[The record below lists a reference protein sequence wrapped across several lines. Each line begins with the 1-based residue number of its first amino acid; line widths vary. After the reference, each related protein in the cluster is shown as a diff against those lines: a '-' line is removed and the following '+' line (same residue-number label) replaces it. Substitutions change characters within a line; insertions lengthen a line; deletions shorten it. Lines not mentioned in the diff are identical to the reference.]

1 MFYPFRNE
9 EQLKIGESN
18 SYCATLKEPEVI
30 SIINENHSLVE
41 PFGDLLDEAFLNFP
55 PELRPS
61 SDPFIQQDNDDVNS
75 ELL

>member
-61 SDPFIQQDNDDVNS
+61 
-75 ELL
+75 